1 MAARLTPEEEFLL
14 AKLQAVLAGFDDAPA
29 EGVLRAA
36 LVRLRTERPDEVAAA
51 LPELRAEVL
60 AGLEALLR
68 LGPGELPA

>member
-1 MAARLTPEEEFLL
+1 MSASLTPEEEFLV
-14 AKLQAVLAGFDDAPA
+14 AKLSGILAGFDNPPPA
-29 EGVLRAA
+29 DVLRAA

-68 LGPGELPA
+68 QNPEES